1 MKLIRNISYEVP
13 EGAFTGT
20 IINATLHQDTKNGQ
34 PRENLRLT
42 IAVDPSASDFL
53 HDYRVRMDYWG
64 NQSDGLLTDLF
75 RIIGHDVMNLTDSEG
90 EIIPEQLT
98 LLEGKR
104 VRFQVTHETRPG
116 FSVAYRK
123 VSKLRPLQ
131 VKADALKKAA

>member
-13 EGAFTGT
+13 EGTFTGT
-20 IINATLHQDTKNGQ
+20 IINATLIEDTKNGK

-42 IAVDPSASDFL
+42 ISVDPIPNEIL
-53 HDYRVRMDYWG
+53 HDFRVRADYWG
-64 NQSDGLLTDLF
+64 NQTDGLLTDLF
-75 RIIGHDVMNLTDSEG
+75 RIIGQDVTNLTNSDG
-90 EIIPEQLT
+90 DIIPERLS

-123 VSKLRPLQ
+123 VRNLRPLQ
-131 VKADALKKAA
+131 PKADGLKMAA